1 NPGLTMPAHHDGR
14 AAEQRF
20 ERIFED
26 TMEQRDA
33 GYESLQAA
41 GRTRADRC
49 PSPTQ
54 CSRLA
59 GNAGGARERIQ
70 DGAEPKPVERADAGA
85 AARILS
91 TALSHAVVP
100 AHSASKTRVNA
111 LMLGTHDLRPAVM
124 GPRNGVPAT

>member
-1 NPGLTMPAHHDGR
+1 MPAHHDGR

-33 GYESLQAA
+33 GYQSLQAS

-49 PSPTQ
+49 PSPAQ

-59 GNAGGARERIQ
+59 GNACGARDRIQ

-85 AARILS
+85 TPGLVS
-91 TALSHAVVP
+91 TSLFMLHHTAVVP
-100 AHSASKTRVNA
+100 
-111 LMLGTHDLRPAVM
+111 
-124 GPRNGVPAT
+124 